1 MNGNAMT
8 SPDLSALLNLPP
20 YPAAGYAL
28 LADRT
33 AKLLNSS
40 HDILLMQG
48 EAILSLEAVA
58 TSIARPSLHALN
70 IVTSPYGAWFG
81 TWLRRGGVDVTDLTA
96 AAGKSISFEAVKQ
109 AIETAERPFDLLAL
123 VHAESA
129 SGILNPLDEI
139 AELAAAHGIF
149 TVVDAVA
156 SVGGHG
162 LDVNKSKLD
171 IVVIGPQ
178 KALGGPAGI
187 SAISISPKAW
197 DYFQHQGAPRLSIL
211 SIMDQKELWLDQ
223 GRGALPG
230 TPSSLEFFAYQ
241 AALDRIDQEGF
252 DAVLARHEATT
263 KATRRAIN
271 AAGLKLW
278 ADDHNSSNLVTAA
291 IVPETITRVD
301 LMQRLATIANHTI
314 GEAVGP
320 GTDHLIRINH
330 TGPNA
335 QLSVVAA
342 NVRALAQAMHG
353 LKCHFDEEAALAVLT
368 EK

>member
-8 SPDLSALLNLPP
+8 GSDFAALLDLPP
-20 YPAAGYAL
+20 FPAAGYAV
-28 LADRT
+28 LANRT
-33 AKLLNSS
+33 AKLLNTSD
-40 HDILLMQG
+40 DILLMQG

-58 TSIARPSLHALN
+58 TSIARADLRALN

-81 TWLRRGGVDVTDLTA
+81 AWLRRGGADVIDLTA
-96 AAGKSISFEAVKQ
+96 DAGKSIRLDAVKQ

-129 SGILNPLDEI
+129 SGILNPLEEI
-139 AELAAAHGIF
+139 AALAAAHRIL

-156 SVGGHG
+156 SVGGHE
-162 LDVNKSKLD
+162 LDVDKSKLD

-187 SAISISPKAW
+187 SAISISQTAW
-197 DYFQHQGAPRLSIL
+197 DYFNHHAAPRLSIL
-211 SIMDQKELWLDQ
+211 SIIDQKELWIDQ

-230 TPSSLEFFAYQ
+230 TPSSLEFHAYQ

-252 DAVLARHEATT
+252 AALLDRHKTT
-263 KATRRAIN
+263 SRAMRRAIS

-278 ADDHNSSNLVTAA
+278 VDDQDSSSLVTTVV
-291 IVPETITRVD
+291 VPATINCAD
-301 LMQRLATIANHTI
+301 LMKRLASMPNHTI
-314 GEAVGP
+314 GEAIGP
-320 GTDHLIRINH
+320 GTDQLIRINH

-335 QLSVVAA
+335 QLSVASA

-353 LKCHFDEEAALAVLT
+353 LNCPFNEAAALAVLS